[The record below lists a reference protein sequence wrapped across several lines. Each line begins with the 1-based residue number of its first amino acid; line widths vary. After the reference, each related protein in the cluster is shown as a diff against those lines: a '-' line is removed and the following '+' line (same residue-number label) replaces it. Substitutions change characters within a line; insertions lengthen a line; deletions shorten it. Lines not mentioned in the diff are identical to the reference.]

1 MFCAL
6 TVWYAVVV
14 FELTR
19 VVTAVVVDVTVVNVS
34 T

>member
-14 FELTR
+14 LELTI